1 MSIKNKLK
9 NIDSR
14 QFTMHALVV
23 VMLFL
28 LIWFIISNS
37 VFLIKNLDQA
47 FGTEKAENQEI
58 TEFDKEGFENLNL
71 LTER

>member
-1 MSIKNKLK
+1 MSIKDKLK

-14 QFTMHALVV
+14 QLTMYALVV

-28 LIWFIISNS
+28 IIWFVISNS
-37 VFLIKNLDQA
+37 IFLIKNLNQA
-47 FGTEKAENQEI
+47 FGGEKAEKQEI